1 MPLLTITRLFSPS
14 GELKISK
21 FLRSLLL
28 LGKSPKNYITMKNS
42 TQNSCQISLPFFWKM
57 VPNLGSSS
65 STFLLLLSSF
75 SEKMRKRK
83 KACVSLECTSSL
95 WVQCRGGKASFPELS
110 HYSSS
115 ELGIYKC
122 KLVFSDYPWARKELN
137 QPLPLFYT
145 LDVPTFFPRQNHK
158 KTGTKNFIW

>member
-1 MPLLTITRLFSPS
+1 M
-14 GELKISK
+14 
-21 FLRSLLL
+21 
-28 LGKSPKNYITMKNS
+28 
-42 TQNSCQISLPFFWKM
+42 
-57 VPNLGSSS
+57 
-65 STFLLLLSSF
+65 
-75 SEKMRKRK
+75 
-83 KACVSLECTSSL
+83 SLECTSSL

-115 ELGIYKC
+115 EPGIYKC

-158 KTGTKNFIW
+158 KKLGQRISFDKERIGKKSKLWWVLWSGSWVNIELKEAYLHEFFKLVHTSSKDISRTFVCTKNVWFIRLNEIRITVLIFHFSNQAMQGPEYQHNI

>member
-1 MPLLTITRLFSPS
+1 M
-14 GELKISK
+14 
-21 FLRSLLL
+21 
-28 LGKSPKNYITMKNS
+28 
-42 TQNSCQISLPFFWKM
+42 
-57 VPNLGSSS
+57 
-65 STFLLLLSSF
+65 
-75 SEKMRKRK
+75 
-83 KACVSLECTSSL
+83 SLECTSSL

-115 ELGIYKC
+115 EPGIYKC

-158 KTGTKNFIW
+158 KNWDKEFHLIKRELEKNPSFDEFFEVVAG